1 MAPFFLHVEVKLSR
15 FSFQNDSRSWK
26 NQREFGAFAQFAFN
40 FQFTPMPLHDMLHN
54 GQSQASAARL
64 SGTASIYSV
73 KPFSQARQML

>member
-40 FQFTPMPLHDMLHN
+40 FQFTPMPLHDMFHN
-54 GQSQASAARL
+54 GQSQSCAARL
-64 SGTASIYSV
+64 SRATSIDPV
-73 KPFSQARQML
+73 KTFS